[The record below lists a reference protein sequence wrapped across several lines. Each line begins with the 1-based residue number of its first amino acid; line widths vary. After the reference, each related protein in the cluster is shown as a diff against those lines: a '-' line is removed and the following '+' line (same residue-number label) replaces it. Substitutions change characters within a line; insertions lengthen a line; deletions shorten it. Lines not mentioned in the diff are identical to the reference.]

1 MRVFSRILAIGLIS
15 ILPVVAFA
23 KEKSKEPVGTMTVGS
38 SSIEWAPSA
47 DHDALELTVT
57 NADGDRWT
65 ETYKGRAVFNLRAL
79 GNGNVDGSY
88 NYELRLVPRISGSVK
103 QQLAAAREAGND
115 AEVARIMKANGLNR
129 ALVQSGAFMVLNGA
143 FVLDTPEADANDEG
157 NSSKVSSNGKPGN
170 VQTDD
175 QVIPDDL
182 IVQSSTCT
190 GFDCVDGESF
200 GFDTFRLK
208 ENNLRIHFDDTSSS
222 AGYPANDW
230 RIVANDS
237 ASGGAN
243 KFVIE
248 DSTAARN
255 PMTIEAAAPANSLY
269 VKSNGK
275 IGIQQSNPGLDV
287 HVTTGDT
294 PAFRLEQTNAGGF
307 TAQTWDIGANEAN
320 FFVRDLTGGSRL
332 PFRIRPGATTS
343 SVDISSDGDVGIN
356 TASPNANTKVDISD
370 STQNKARVVFSGQEF
385 YQASNTS
392 TDGVALL
399 LGVNR
404 SSNRQLWIADSSLLT
419 QNSTNRIIRFY
430 PGLGEIG
437 ALGTDGSTT
446 KTLTLN
452 GNGGNV
458 GVATYSP
465 AFPLQVGDSGAA
477 DGNGAHVTTG
487 GVWTSASSRTFK
499 ENIEELSADEAKAA
513 VAALKPVRYNYI
525 REKNEQ
531 YIGFIAEEVPELVA
545 QTSEDRKY
553 LNPMD
558 IVATLTKVVQEQQKT
573 IEELNQRLAQIEK
586 SQQQ

>member
-1 MRVFSRILAIGLIS
+1 MRVISRILAIGLIS
-15 ILPVVAFA
+15 TLPLVAFA
-23 KEKSKEPVGTMTVGS
+23 KEKTKEPVGTMTVGS

-65 ETYKGRAVFNLRAL
+65 ETYKGRAVFSLRSL
-79 GNGNVDGSY
+79 GNGNIDGSY

-103 QQLAAAREAGND
+103 QQLAAAREAGDD

-143 FVLDTPEADANDEG
+143 FVVDAPEADANDES
-157 NSSKVSSNGKPGN
+157 NSSKLASNGKPGN

-208 ENNLRIHFDDTSSS
+208 ENNLRIHFEDTSSS

-269 VKSNGK
+269 VKSTGK
-275 IGIQQSNPGLDV
+275 IGIQQSNPSLDV

-332 PFRIRPGATTS
+332 PFRIRPGAPTS
-343 SVDISSDGDVGIN
+343 SVDIAANGWVGIGGTPTTSFTLTTPLQITSSNSLGSIVRLYNSDATYEMGGFWMPN
-356 TASPNANTKVDISD
+356 TA
-370 STQNKARVVFSGQEF
+370 
-385 YQASNTS
+385 
-392 TDGVALL
+392 
-399 LGVNR
+399 
-404 SSNRQLWIADSSLLT
+404 
-419 QNSTNRIIRFY
+419 
-430 PGLGEIG
+430 
-437 ALGTDGSTT
+437 
-446 KTLTLN
+446 
-452 GNGGNV
+452 
-458 GVATYSP
+458 
-465 AFPLQVGDSGAA
+465 
-477 DGNGAHVTTG
+477 TTG
-487 GVWTSASSRTFK
+487 GWLMGTNNYGALALAYGSGANENSALLDAKDSGSGIYITTAGNIGVGGLSTPTNPIEHTSGARLTAAGAWTSASSCEIK
-499 ENIEELSADEAKAA
+499 EDIYDISPEEAH
-513 VAALKPVRYNYI
+513 AALSRLEPVHFKY
-525 REKNEQ
+525 KVDPADPQ
-531 YIGFIAEEVPELVA
+531 VGFIAEDVPE
-545 QTSEDRKY
+545 
-553 LNPMD
+553 
-558 IVATLTKVVQEQQKT
+558 IVATSDRRGLNSLEIVAVLTKVVQEQQKT
-573 IEELNQRLAQIEK
+573 IDQLNQRLEQIEK
-586 SQQQ
+586 TKQQ